1 MNDTFLHVVLAVGT
15 GLISAVFTA
24 GVIYTWVKMSI
35 GHLEESANRIH
46 RDLDDK
52 INKNFETQDERIK
65 ENEMSCKADLGGIG
79 GKVSRN
85 ERDALRRYHNLTTA
99 MMLAVPPDK
108 ESQVSGLLK
117 EEG

>member
-15 GLISAVFTA
+15 GIVSAVFTA
-24 GVIYTWVKMSI
+24 GVIYTWVRMSI
-35 GHLEESANRIH
+35 SRQEENLARVEQTLHALIDKNFATQEC
-46 RDLDDK
+46 K
-52 INKNFETQDERIK
+52 IN
-65 ENEMSCKADLGGIG
+65 ENEKACKEDLSGIG
-79 GKVSRN
+79 GKVGRN
-85 ERDALRRYHNLTTA
+85 ERDAARRYHNLTTA